1 MDWENGLWGQI
12 NKLEPVQFKPLTM
25 EDLTEALMKTQA
37 KKLITNYN
45 PIYIGSDTCDM
56 FWEIIHEKNFI
67 TVYGIK
73 QISKQGELFV
83 YEGVLFD
90 KFPDNYDLLYI
101 SYRSRFND
109 ERAEEIEILELTDT
123 KIVFKCSVKI
133 PEGKDNIILQ
143 WN

>member
-12 NKLEPVQFKPLTM
+12 NKLEPVQLKPWTM

-37 KKLITNYN
+37 KPVNYN
-45 PIYIGSDTCDM
+45 SIYIGSDTYDV
-56 FWEIIHEKNFI
+56 FWEIIHSKNFI

-73 QISKQGELFV
+73 QISKQGGLFV

-90 KFPDNYDLLYI
+90 KFPDNYDSLYI
-101 SYRSRFND
+101 SCRNRFD
-109 ERAEEIEILELTDT
+109 CERTEEIEVLELTDT
-123 KIVFKCSVKI
+123 KIVFKCSIKI
-133 PEGKDNIILQ
+133 SEDKDNIILQ

>member
-1 MDWENGLWGQI
+1 MDWENGLWNQI
-12 NKLEPVQFKPLTM
+12 NKLEPAQFKPLTM

-37 KKLITNYN
+37 KPVNYN
-45 PIYIGSDTCDM
+45 AVYIGLDASDV

-67 TVYGIK
+67 NVYGIK
-73 QISKQGELFV
+73 QIGKQGELFV

-109 ERAEEIEILELTDT
+109 ERAEEIEVLERTDT
-123 KIVFKCSVKI
+123 KIVFKCSIKI

>member
-1 MDWENGLWGQI
+1 MDWQNGLWGQI

-25 EDLTEALMKTQA
+25 EDLTEVLMKIPA
-37 KKLITNYN
+37 KPVNYN
-45 PIYIGSDTCDM
+45 PIYIGSDTYDM

-101 SYRSRFND
+101 SYRSRFDD
-109 ERAEEIEILELTDT
+109 ERAEEIEVLERTDT

-133 PEGKDNIILQ
+133 PEDKDNIILQ

>member
-1 MDWENGLWGQI
+1 MDWKNGLWCQI

-25 EDLTEALMKTQA
+25 EDLTEALMKIPA
-37 KKLITNYN
+37 KPVNYN
-45 PIYIGSDTCDM
+45 PIYIGSDTYDM

-101 SYRSRFND
+101 SYRNRFDN
-109 ERAEEIEILELTDT
+109 ERAEEIEVLERTDT

-133 PEGKDNIILQ
+133 PEDKNNIILQ

>member
-25 EDLTEALMKTQA
+25 EDLTEALMKTQT
-37 KKLITNYN
+37 KLTSYN
-45 PIYIGSDTCDM
+45 PIYIGSDTYDM

-67 TVYGIK
+67 NVYGIK

-109 ERAEEIEILELTDT
+109 ERAEEIEVLERTDT

>member
-1 MDWENGLWGQI
+1 MDWKNGLWGQI

-25 EDLTEALMKTQA
+25 EDLTEVLMKIPA
-37 KKLITNYN
+37 KPVNYN
-45 PIYIGSDTCDM
+45 PIYIGSDTYDM

-101 SYRSRFND
+101 SYRSRFDD
-109 ERAEEIEILELTDT
+109 ERAEEIEVLERTDT

-133 PEGKDNIILQ
+133 PEDKDNIILQ

>member
-1 MDWENGLWGQI
+1 MDWQNGLWGQI

-25 EDLTEALMKTQA
+25 EDLTEALMKTQV
-37 KKLITNYN
+37 KSVNYN
-45 PIYIGSDTCDM
+45 SVYIGPDIYDVV
-56 FWEIIHEKNFI
+56 WDIIHEKNSI
-67 TVYGIK
+67 NVYGIK

-83 YEGVLFD
+83 YEGILFD
-90 KFPDNYDLLYI
+90 KFPDNYNLLYI
-101 SYRSRFND
+101 SYISRFND
-109 ERAEEIEILELTDT
+109 ERAEEIEVLERTDT